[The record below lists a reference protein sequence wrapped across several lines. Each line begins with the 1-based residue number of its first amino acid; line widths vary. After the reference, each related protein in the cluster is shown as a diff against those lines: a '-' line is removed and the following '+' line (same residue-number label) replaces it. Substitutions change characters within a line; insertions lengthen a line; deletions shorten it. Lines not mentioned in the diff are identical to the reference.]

1 MKPPTID
8 QILRELLQTM
18 QPGSFRDM
26 IESFNEMWG
35 RTGSLSEKQCKA
47 LTETWHRL
55 KKML

>member
-35 RTGSLSEKQCKA
+35 RTGSLSEKQRKA
-47 LTETWHRL
+47 LTETWHRH